1 MAVTHGAARLWEGFR
16 IQARVIGALLLRE
29 VITRYG
35 RHGIGVLWIFL
46 EPMLFT
52 LGITAI
58 WYAIKLH
65 AVSNLPIVEFAVTGY
80 ASLLLWRNATNRCV
94 KALEP
99 NLGLMYHRYVRFN
112 DILITRCLLEFVG
125 GTASFVLIIVVFF
138 FLGAVRLPADPLYMV
153 FGWLLL
159 CWSGLALSFIVGAL
173 SSFNE
178 TVERVWHVV
187 NYLALPTTGALFLVD
202 WLPKHLQE
210 LVLWIPMVHGVEMV
224 RHGYWGGTVVTH
236 EAPFFMMA
244 SNLVLMLI
252 GLALVKLAERRI
264 ELE

>member
-1 MAVTHGAARLWEGFR
+1 MAVTYGTARLWEGVR

-35 RHGIGVLWIFL
+35 RHGIGVFWILL

-58 WYAIKLH
+58 WYAVKLH

-80 ASLLLWRNATNRCV
+80 ASLLLWRSATNRCV

-99 NLGLMYHRYVRFN
+99 NLGLMYHRYVRFH
-112 DILITRCLLEFVG
+112 DILITRCLLEFTG
-125 GTASFVLIIVVFF
+125 ATASFAVIVVVFY
-138 FLGAVRLPADPLYMV
+138 FLDVVRLPADPLYMV

-159 CWSGLALSFIVGAL
+159 CWTGLALSFIVGAAATF
-173 SSFNE
+173 SD
-178 TVERVWHVV
+178 TVERFWHVV

-202 WLPKHLQE
+202 WLPHHFQD

-224 RHGYWGGTVVTH
+224 RHGYWGDAVVTH
-236 EAPFFMMA
+236 EDPLFMMA
-244 SNLVLMLI
+244 GNLFLMMI
-252 GLALVKLAERRI
+252 GLTMVKMAERRI

>member
-1 MAVTHGAARLWEGFR
+1 MVFTHDKNFWLGLK

-35 RHGIGVLWIFL
+35 RHGIGILWIFL

-58 WYAIKLH
+58 WYAVKLH
-65 AVSNLPIVEFAVTGY
+65 SVSNLPIVEFAITGY
-80 ASLLLWRNATNRCV
+80 ASLLLWRSATNRCV

-99 NLGLMYHRYVRFN
+99 NMGLMYHRYVRFN

-125 GTASFVLIIVVFF
+125 GTASFVIIINIFYFIDV
-138 FLGAVRLPADPLYMV
+138 VRLPVDYLYV
-153 FGWLLL
+153 AIGWLLL
-159 CWSGLALSFIVGAL
+159 CWSGLALSFVVGAL
-173 SSFNE
+173 AALYE

-187 NYLALPTTGALFLVD
+187 NYLALPTTGALFLVE
-202 WLPKHLQE
+202 WLPKNLQD

-224 RHGYWGGTVVTH
+224 RHGYWGSAVVTH
-236 EAPFFMMA
+236 EDPYFMAA
-244 SNLVLMLI
+244 SNLVLTLI
-252 GLALVKLAERRI
+252 GLALVKLVEQKI